1 MPFLLVDKLK
11 GISSFRVLQTLQDR
25 LGKKKMGHAGTL
37 DPLASGLLI
46 VATEH
51 ETKQLHNFLKLPKE
65 YIAEVRLGVATE
77 TGDDEGV
84 QRKKLPVPNR
94 TEKEIEKILQEMNG
108 KIDLL
113 VPLYSAVKKKGK
125 PLYLYARKGK
135 PVELPVK
142 TMEIMEGE
150 LLEKREETLIIRW
163 KVGSGTY
170 IRTLAEELGKRLDTV
185 AMVVNLRR
193 TAIGDFSIY
202 QAKLLEDF

>member
-1 MPFLLVDKLK
+1 MPFLLIDKPK

-84 QRKKLPVPNR
+84 QRKKRPVPNR
-94 TEKEIEKILQEMNG
+94 TEKEIEKILHEMTG
-108 KIDLL
+108 KIDLP

-125 PLYLYARKGK
+125 PLYRYARKGK
-135 PVELPVK
+135 SVELPVK

-185 AMVVNLRR
+185 AMIVNLRR